1 MMKTVRRL
9 FALALV
15 LVCLGAVYILPAS
28 AMTRIPEVDID
39 NEEDYNA
46 YLEEGDG
53 EIPDYFVTAE
63 ELRPFGSFQSMTS
76 DFNYVISYQYDL
88 TAQNGERIRIS
99 IRNRA
104 VSKSGISAKGT
115 LDPDLVGADMRT
127 LTEEVYGSIVRQG
140 VQYQYYEGKLDSIS
154 WMTEDYR
161 FWLSFP
167 EGQTQY
173 PALPEDAL
181 LSRLVSVSEEDFAS
195 ARQELAQICQAELTV
210 GKTFLQTILTYD
222 LPWILLIGAGVG
234 LWIIIRRKKKKYKYV
249 PAG

>member
-28 AMTRIPEVDID
+28 AMTRIPEVYID
-39 NEEDYNA
+39 NEQDYNA

-53 EIPDYFVTAE
+53 EIPAYFVTAE
-63 ELRPFGSFQSMTS
+63 ELRPFGSFLSMKS
-76 DFNYVISYQYDL
+76 DFNYAHSYEYDL
-88 TAQNGERIRIS
+88 TAQNGERIRIA
-99 IRNRA
+99 IRTLAA
-104 VSKSGISAKGT
+104 VKSYISVKGT
-115 LDPDLVGADMRT
+115 LDPALVGADMRT

-167 EGQTQY
+167 EGQTQH

-195 ARQELAQICQAELTV
+195 ARQELAKICEAELTV
-210 GKTFLQTILTYD
+210 RKTFLQAFLIYD

-234 LWIIIRRKKKKYKYV
+234 LYFIIRRKKKKGKKSSQ
-249 PAG
+249 